1 MKILVI
7 SLVISLVKSLL
18 QLHASISEHNCMQ
31 VYPGPFFEFSNFSKT
46 PIIRLYLHATQ
57 SGVTEYQK
65 IDFLKVLDTIS
76 FTELKNIMI
85 TLFD

>member
-1 MKILVI
+1 MQVYPDII
-7 SLVISLVKSLL
+7 
-18 QLHASISEHNCMQ
+18 HASIS
-31 VYPGPFFEFSNFSKT
+31 GPIFWVFKFSKT

-57 SGVTEYQK
+57 SGVTEYQN